1 MSMSTNL
8 HQPDYISINEL
19 YPAKPGNTIHLQL
32 SKNGNSVSIFLTD
45 ESLKQLVQ
53 AARRYAETRS
63 KTIVIDMVSE
73 LFNPVEAA
81 DDLPF

>member
-8 HQPDYISINEL
+8 HQPDYISITEL
-19 YPAKPGNTIHLQL
+19 YPESPGNTINLTL
-32 SKNGNSVSIFLTD
+32 SKNGNSVTVFLTD

-73 LFNPVEAA
+73 LFNPVETSN
-81 DDLPF
+81 DLPF